1 MLVHIAGMLARKA
14 GLLAA
19 WALCIGTACGS
30 SVDEDGAVPAA
41 RYLVP
46 ADPSALTGE
55 AWFDHPW
62 PSDARTVDGS
72 PVFTGFYNPADN
84 ALLEEYLGVV
94 DGLLD
99 GFSPVGAGYFRF
111 EVALDP
117 GSLPGDPAQTLE
129 PTASLQVIDV
139 DPDSPDRGS
148 RIPVLVSFRGPVG
161 LYYPPNTLRWLPAPG
176 FPLRPDTRYVA
187 VVTDGVRGMDGV
199 PVEPAPA
206 LLEVL
211 DLAPAS
217 GASAALRDAVAAD
230 VSALEELG
238 IPREQVV
245 HFTSFTTG
253 DPTAELMAV
262 ADHVPVGTPAPD
274 FDDSAWAS
282 NQQSSYVEYTGRFG
296 PNPNY
301 QKGELPFAV
310 FGDGGRFNLD
320 ANGTPEVVDTFDLRF
335 SLSVPRNCT
344 MPSNGYPIVLYAHG
358 TGGGWKSYL
367 SYARTLGEQCIAM
380 MGVDQI
386 FHGERPG
393 APDSITQTQ
402 LLFFNFQNVEAG
414 RTNGRQSAI
423 DEVQRAR
430 LFTEQQATIPASASH
445 TGEEIRFDPSQ
456 VMFFGHSQGGLNG
469 PLYLAAADSSVG
481 GVLSGSSSVL
491 SITLLEKTEPSP
503 SVAGAVRLLLG
514 LTGSDADEYDIFHP
528 GIMLAQSLVDAID
541 PIHYARFI
549 VPEPRPG
556 FSAKSILITEG
567 IAPDGTGDNYSP
579 PAGIEAQAVAMGLPL
594 IEPSVLPIPQLG
606 YGASST
612 PIPSGGLSGNV
623 AGGTRTGGLQQW
635 APPPGE
641 DGHFVVFDVPEA
653 RSQIAGFLRRLADD
667 PQGNLPSP

>member
-1 MLVHIAGMLARKA
+1 MHIVGMLARKA
-14 GLLAA
+14 GLLV
-19 WALCIGTACGS
+19 WALCLGAGCGS
-30 SVDEDGAVPAA
+30 SLDEDDTTAAA
-41 RYLVP
+41 RYSVP
-46 ADPSALTGE
+46 GDLGALSGE

-72 PVFTGFYNPADN
+72 PVFTGFYNPAAN

-111 EVALDP
+111 EVTLDP
-117 GSLPGDPAQTLE
+117 SSLPADPAQTLK
-129 PTASLQVIDV
+129 PTATLQVIDV
-139 DPDSPDRGS
+139 DPDSPDRGT
-148 RIPVLVSFRGPVG
+148 RTPVLVSFRGPVG
-161 LYYPPNTLRWLPAPG
+161 LYYQPNTLRWLPAPG
-176 FPLRPDTRYVA
+176 FPLRPSTRYVA
-187 VVTDGVRGMDGV
+187 VVTDGVRSMDGA
-199 PVEPAPA
+199 PVAPA
-206 LLEVL
+206 SALRQVL
-211 DLAPAS
+211 DLEPAS
-217 GASAALRDAVAAD
+217 GATATLRDAVAAD
-230 VSALEELG
+230 VTAIEEVG
-238 IPREQVV
+238 IAREQIV

-274 FDDSAWAS
+274 FDDGEWAS
-282 NQQSSYVEYTGRFG
+282 NEQTSYVEYTGRFG
-296 PNPNY
+296 PLPNY
-301 QKGELPFAV
+301 QKGNLPFAV
-310 FGDGGRFNLD
+310 FGDGGSFNFD
-320 ANGTPEVVDTFDLRF
+320 ANGTPEVVNTFDLRF

-344 MPSNGYPIVLYAHG
+344 MPANGYPIVLYAHG
-358 TGGGWKSYL
+358 TGGGWRSYL
-367 SYARTLGEQCIAM
+367 SYARTLAEQCIAM

-386 FHGERPG
+386 FHNDYPG
-393 APDSITQTQ
+393 APDNITETQ

-430 LFTEQQATIPASASH
+430 LFTEQQATIPATASH

-469 PLYLAAADSSVG
+469 PLYLAADDSALG

-503 SVAGAVRLLLG
+503 SVAAAVRILLG
-514 LTGSDADEYDIFHP
+514 LTGSDAEEYDIFHP

-541 PIHYARFI
+541 PIHYARYT
-549 VPEPRPG
+549 VAEPRAG
-556 FSAKSILITEG
+556 FPAKTVLITEG
-567 IAPDGTGDNYSP
+567 IAADGTGDNYSP

-594 IEPSVLPIPQLG
+594 IDPAVLAIPQLG
-606 YGASST
+606 YGATST

-623 AGGTRTGGLQQW
+623 AGGTRTGGLVQW
-635 APPPGE
+635 APPAGE

-653 RSQIAGFLRRLADD
+653 RSQIAGFLRALADD
-667 PQGNLPSP
+667 PKGNLPQP